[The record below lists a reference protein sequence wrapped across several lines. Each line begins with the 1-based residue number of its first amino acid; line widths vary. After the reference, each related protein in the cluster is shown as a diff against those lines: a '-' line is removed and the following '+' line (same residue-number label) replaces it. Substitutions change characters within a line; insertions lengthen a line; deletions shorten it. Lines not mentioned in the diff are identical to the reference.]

1 MIEYLQNNIY
11 LSILIGSIIT
21 IIHYLDNRNDKKT
34 QSYKSYLKLLL
45 ISTVII
51 YLSLY
56 LKNKFL
62 DGKVFKSINKQQNL
76 TGGALLNDQ
85 MQNVNI
91 GEPDF

>member
-11 LSILIGSIIT
+11 LAILIGSIIT
-21 IIHYLDNRNDKKT
+21 VIHYLDNRNDKKP
-34 QSYKSYLKLLL
+34 QGIKSYLKLLL
-45 ISTVII
+45 VSSGII

-56 LKNKFL
+56 LKSKFL
-62 DGKVFKSINKQQNL
+62 DGKVFKTVTKPANL
-76 TGGALLNDQ
+76 SGGTLLNDQ